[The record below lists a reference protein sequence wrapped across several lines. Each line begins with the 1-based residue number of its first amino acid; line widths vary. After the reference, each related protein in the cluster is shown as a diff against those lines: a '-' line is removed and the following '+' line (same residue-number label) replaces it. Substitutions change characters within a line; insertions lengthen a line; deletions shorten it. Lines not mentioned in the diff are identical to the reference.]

1 MSKLEGYLL
10 KKNGSAFRNDW
21 RKRYFVCDG
30 DRLAWYDDSDPRFE
44 GAAGKPKGVVFV
56 GADATFK
63 PVPSK
68 RIPHRFLLTAR
79 KAHGSKATKA
89 LDLAADSIDDLARW
103 ERALTGAG
111 APLPADAPEHAASV
125 RARRRRR
132 AGAADAA
139 GRPKTPRGERRT
151 LSSTATTTTAT
162 PTASSASRSRRRAS
176 YARLT
181 SSRGALGRPLPPTP
195 PTAPGRPAPAPA
207 PATSP
212 ATSCARGSRAH
223 DAARPPRRSTVTRRT
238 RARGPAPTADNG
250 AAASAPA
257 FARRAAHADAPASAS
272 ALGAGRWVA
281 AAARGGA
288 DASSSARLLPCRR

>member
-111 APLPADAPEHAASV
+111 APLPADAPEHVASV
-125 RARRRRR
+125 RSSSRLIWSSLR
-132 AGAADAA
+132 ATKASTWEFSMIALHLQTMNTLWSTKGRAACF
-139 GRPKTPRGERRT
+139 
-151 LSSTATTTTAT
+151 
-162 PTASSASRSRRRAS
+162 ASR
-176 YARLT
+176 
-181 SSRGALGRPLPPTP
+181 
-195 PTAPGRPAPAPA
+195 
-207 PATSP
+207 
-212 ATSCARGSRAH
+212 
-223 DAARPPRRSTVTRRT
+223 
-238 RARGPAPTADNG
+238 
-250 AAASAPA
+250 
-257 FARRAAHADAPASAS
+257 
-272 ALGAGRWVA
+272 
-281 AAARGGA
+281 
-288 DASSSARLLPCRR
+288 

>member
-111 APLPADAPEHAASV
+111 APLPADAPEHVTSV
-125 RARRRRR
+125 RSLRDVLDAP
-132 AGAADAA
+132 GAAATADAA
-139 GRPKTPRGERRT
+139 D
-151 LSSTATTTTAT
+151 
-162 PTASSASRSRRRAS
+162 
-176 YARLT
+176 
-181 SSRGALGRPLPPTP
+181 
-195 PTAPGRPAPAPA
+195 
-207 PATSP
+207 
-212 ATSCARGSRAH
+212 
-223 DAARPPRRSTVTRRT
+223 DA
-238 RARGPAPTADNG
+238 
-250 AAASAPA
+250 
-257 FARRAAHADAPASAS
+257 ARRAAHAVVDGDDHDSDTDCELREPKPSSRGDCTAPHF
-272 ALGAGRWVA
+272 
-281 AAARGGA
+281 
-288 DASSSARLLPCRR
+288 